1 MGLRQRCQKVYQATR
16 KHRIKS
22 LRAVARAT
30 NLSKSSVHRLRQRIK
45 HRHQEP
51 ESDFWETPEGFEWLR
66 LLVFATIYV
75 FGIKQGVGSEVLS
88 EFFHLLRLNKQVG
101 VSPTA
106 LRRLEAQ
113 MRSLIITYQ
122 EQQHQQIQRA
132 PPSVEIIAG
141 ADETFFPG
149 VPGIVLVLMDLV
161 SGYILLE
168 KKTSDRKYQTWFD
181 QVQKALSQIG
191 IGGSIKSLVSD
202 RALALI
208 QLAVQGHGTQS
219 IPDLFHAMRYLSRY
233 IGALLGGKL
242 ARTKRQLQ
250 QTSREITARQL
261 KKKPISVRLKQRL
274 SQLTEQYR
282 FLTLGVESYRSVLH
296 QISTIVH
303 PFAVDGSGF
312 QTGVDVQEALR
323 SLLPSLAA
331 LGQTYQLTKIE
342 KALEKFSCQINGIAA
357 GINFWWQ
364 LVSSSQVLEEL
375 DAVTQNWLVAYLLPE
390 VYWFAQFDKTKNQD
404 LRQLYQKAYEKAH
417 QQLLAHSLTLSL
429 SFLELSQ
436 WRDWATVMVAKFQ
449 RTTSAIEGRNGY
461 LSRLHHSGRGLS
473 PKDLQVLTVIHNFD
487 LKRASGSTAA
497 SRFFGQDFP
506 ELFPWL
512 ISRMGDL
519 PEPRKSRKSRKS
531 REFTISI
538 A

>member
-1 MGLRQRCQKVYQATR
+1 
-16 KHRIKS
+16 
-22 LRAVARAT
+22 
-30 NLSKSSVHRLRQRIK
+30 
-45 HRHQEP
+45 
-51 ESDFWETPEGFEWLR
+51 
-66 LLVFATIYV
+66 
-75 FGIKQGVGSEVLS
+75 
-88 EFFHLLRLNKQVG
+88 
-101 VSPTA
+101 
-106 LRRLEAQ
+106 
-113 MRSLIITYQ
+113 
-122 EQQHQQIQRA
+122 
-132 PPSVEIIAG
+132 
-141 ADETFFPG
+141 
-149 VPGIVLVLMDLV
+149 MDLV

-261 KKKPISVRLKQRL
+261 KKKPISVRLNQRL
-274 SQLTEQYR
+274 RQLTEEYQ
-282 FLTLGVESYRSVLH
+282 FLALGVESYRSVLH

-312 QTGVDVQEALR
+312 QTGVDIQDALR

-342 KALEKFSCQINGIAA
+342 KALEKFS
-357 GINFWWQ
+357 
-364 LVSSSQVLEEL
+364 
-375 DAVTQNWLVAYLLPE
+375 
-390 VYWFAQFDKTKNQD
+390 
-404 LRQLYQKAYEKAH
+404 
-417 QQLLAHSLTLSL
+417 
-429 SFLELSQ
+429 
-436 WRDWATVMVAKFQ
+436 FQ
-449 RTTSAIEGRNGY
+449 
-461 LSRLHHSGRGLS
+461 
-473 PKDLQVLTVIHNFD
+473 NFD

-519 PEPRKSRKSRKS
+519 PEPRKSRKSRKYG
-531 REFTISI
+531 EPTISI
-538 A
+538 ASR